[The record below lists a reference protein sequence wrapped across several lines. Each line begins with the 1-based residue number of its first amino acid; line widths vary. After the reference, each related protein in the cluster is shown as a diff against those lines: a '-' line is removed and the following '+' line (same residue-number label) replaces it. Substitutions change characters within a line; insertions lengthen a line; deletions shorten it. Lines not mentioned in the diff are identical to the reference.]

1 MRLYGPQRETCK
13 LAPSGGAW
21 VTSSVSVSE

>member
-1 MRLYGPQRETCK
+1 MLHIGADVGGMG

-21 VTSSVSVSE
+21 VSGLISIPR